1 MKGHAAIVR
10 LLIAAGAD
18 VHAVTESDESSLF
31 VATAHGRTQ
40 VIRQLID
47 AGARVQEQ
55 WMGLTAVDA
64 AEVMRHGSTL
74 DTLRA
79 HESEF
84 MGRVLDKRG
93 CKCVASWPGIYA
105 RQWVSGSAWH
115 RQVQTYCCEF

>member
-55 WMGLTAVDA
+55 WMGHTAVDA
-64 AEVMRHGSTL
+64 AEAMRHGSTL

-79 HESEF
+79 S
-84 MGRVLDKRG
+84 RVHAPWAPLLL
-93 CKCVASWPGIYA
+93 CLI
-105 RQWVSGSAWH
+105 
-115 RQVQTYCCEF
+115 